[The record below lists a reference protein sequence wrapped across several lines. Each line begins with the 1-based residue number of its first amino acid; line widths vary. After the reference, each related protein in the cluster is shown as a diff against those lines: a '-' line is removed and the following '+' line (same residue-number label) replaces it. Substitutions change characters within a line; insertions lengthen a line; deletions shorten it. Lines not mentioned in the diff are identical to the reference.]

1 MTTARCKLTIA
12 FPPDLEDDIV
22 ECLLDRPEYVG
33 GFSVVSAEGHGH
45 GFARASVRER
55 VRGRVARRLL
65 YAILEQERLP
75 TVLER
80 LRDTVRNP
88 SVAYWVEPVLD
99 FGRLTS

>member
-1 MTTARCKLTIA
+1 
-12 FPPDLEDDIV
+12 
-22 ECLLDRPEYVG
+22 
-33 GFSVVSAEGHGH
+33 
-45 GFARASVRER
+45 VRER

-80 LRDTVRNP
+80 LGGAVRNP

-99 FGRLTS
+99 FGRLTT